1 MKRELPY
8 KVVEKFN
15 LKECSVI
22 CGDSFVH
29 ESIFYKVGSSITYVT
44 DYDMLSLKP
53 MPKDLYL
60 VCGSKRFMTVS
71 LLSLEMED
79 KKWFDD
85 IFNYVNS

>member
-1 MKRELPY
+1 
-8 KVVEKFN
+8 
-15 LKECSVI
+15 
-22 CGDSFVH
+22 
-29 ESIFYKVGSSITYVT
+29 
-44 DYDMLSLKP
+44 MLSLKP

-85 IFNYVNS
+85 IFNYVNT